1 MVHRSGCNRI
11 MTDQPRAERTPA
23 RPSHTELPRTD
34 PPVTDWSYS
43 ELPRTDL
50 PLTDPSLTDPSLTD
64 LPLTDPWL
72 SDLPLTD
79 PSHADPSLTD
89 LPLTALTRVRRG
101 AHHQVTDRAA
111 LYDVID
117 GALSGTLAIIRDDR
131 PVALPVGIGR
141 DGDDVLLHGSTG
153 SDFFRRIAA
162 GAPVCLTVTHLL
174 GLKYARSLF
183 DSSMRYRCA
192 VVHGV
197 ASVVPPEQK
206 EAALLALSE
215 HLMPGRSRDVRPMT
229 AREIAATMVL
239 RLSLAEASVKDN
251 AGSLVE
257 VDDDGED
264 RAVWAGMLPLRVVAG
279 APATSPQTDPSTGVP
294 DSVRRAAQRVA
305 ASGTA

>member
-1 MVHRSGCNRI
+1 
-11 MTDQPRAERTPA
+11 MTDQPRAEPTPA
-23 RPSHTELPRTD
+23 RPSHTERPRTD
-34 PPVTDWSYS
+34 PPVTDSSYT
-43 ELPRTDL
+43 ELPPTG
-50 PLTDPSLTDPSLTD
+50 PSH
-64 LPLTDPWL
+64 
-72 SDLPLTD
+72 SDLP
-79 PSHADPSLTD
+79 PKD

-264 RAVWAGMLPLRVVAG
+264 RAVWAGMLPLRVVAD
-279 APATSPQTDPSTGVP
+279 APVTSPQTDPSTHVP

>member
-1 MVHRSGCNRI
+1 VDYVMVQQNGCNRI
-11 MTDQPRAERTPA
+11 MTDLPDTAQPPTDLARVDPPRADLPVDDPSDADLPATVRT
-23 RPSHTELPRTD
+23 TN
-34 PPVTDWSYS
+34 
-43 ELPRTDL
+43 L
-50 PLTDPSLTDPSLTD
+50 PLTH
-64 LPLTDPWL
+64 LPT
-72 SDLPLTD
+72 
-79 PSHADPSLTD
+79 AD

-101 AHHQVTDRAA
+101 AHYQRTDRAA

-117 GALSGTLAIIRDDR
+117 GALWGTLAIVRDER
-131 PVALPVGIGR
+131 PVALPIGIGR

-162 GAPVCLTVTHLL
+162 GAPVCLTVTHLR

-215 HLMPGRSRDVRPMT
+215 HLMPGRSEDVRPMT

-239 RLSLAEASVKDN
+239 RLPLAEASVKDN

-264 RAVWAGMLPLRVVAG
+264 RSVWAGILPLRVVAG
-279 APATSPQTDPSTGVP
+279 EPVTSLQTVAGVP
-294 DSVRRAAQRVA
+294 VPNSVRRAAQRVA
-305 ASGTA
+305 AWGTT